1 VTWYISN
8 LSRYRSE
15 REALGVLGQSVDWL
29 VPGRWRVDSS
39 GHLILDADIVIGAR
53 VYPIYLQYPELFPN
67 TPPSVL
73 PRGATERWSTH
84 QFGPGGELCLEYGPD
99 TWTPDLTGV
108 DVVESAHRLLEGENP
123 STGEKGIVASR
134 HVDSIGQKLRG
145 KYSRVLLTRSL
156 EALLSTIPP
165 GTPLTCTLASA
176 RHKECIVHTV
186 YKVTLAD
193 GKVWTDETIPSEL
206 VEEASERV
214 VPLFRLETTEALPPV
229 SSLGEFRAA
238 CVAVGMIVDEVYAI
252 ILRGKKVHPY
262 FLWEEDDTATRMS
275 VIGAQ
280 EEAQR
285 LDSAHEVMKSKS
297 MALIGCGSL
306 GSKVAT
312 MLSRSGVGRFLLVD
326 DDLLFPDNLV
336 RNDLDWRDVGAHKAE
351 ALARRLQ
358 LVNPTVDT
366 RVWRA
371 RLGGQESNESAEAVL
386 KLIGACDLIFDATAN
401 PDILNLESAVAGMT
415 DKPVIWAEVFG
426 GGIGGLIA
434 RCRSGIEPPPQYM
447 RRAIENWFGER
458 GPAPVRSTR
467 SYATGG
473 DGSPLIADDADVSV
487 IAAHAARFAI
497 DILVGRE
504 PSLFPHSVY
513 AIGLG
518 VGSVFKEPFDTSP
531 IDIGPPPL
539 VAPATQLSPAETSA
553 EIANIVNLFKDIA
566 NEANTSSADHQTPQT

>member
-123 STGEKGIVASR
+123 STGEKGVVASR

-193 GKVWTDETIPSEL
+193 GKVWTDETIPIEL

-262 FLWEEDDTATRMS
+262 FLWEEDDTAIRMS

-401 PDILNLESAVAGMT
+401 PDILNLVSAVAGMT

-531 IDIGPPPL
+531 IDVGPPPI